1 MAVYTNDLRLKEIAT
16 GDESG
21 TWGAS
26 TNTNLELIAEAFS
39 FGTEAITTNADTHTT
54 TISDGTSDPGR
65 SIFLKYTGTL
75 DSACTITI
83 GPNTVSKLWFIENA
97 TSGSQNIIIKQGSGA
112 TVTIA
117 NGQTKAIY
125 SDGAGSGGAMVDAF
139 TDLAMPSLFVEGA
152 TTITVSD
159 NSSALTLVSTD
170 ADANSGPVLSLYR
183 NSASPADSDVGGQIE
198 FHAENDADEKIT
210 YATIR
215 IKTADVSDGTE
226 DGTLAIQT
234 ITAGSNRNRFNIQA
248 SETVINEDSRDL
260 DFRVESDGN
269 ANMLVVNAGDDRVG
283 VGTAS
288 PADVLEIEGSIDGS
302 VSMVV
307 TNNSSGTSAYAGI
320 KLDGDG
326 NNFFIKNWGD
336 NVSGLA
342 NTTQFISTA
351 SGSNFLFSTA
361 STEAMR
367 IDSSQRV
374 GIGGTPSKQLHI
386 QNANDAELLIESTGS
401 DATDDAK
408 LELKTTNGEFVI
420 QNDRSLGVSGALT
433 FAGSSSNIL
442 VLDHANSLV
451 GLGTASPQSLL
462 HLSAT
467 SPTISMTD
475 TNSMSDT
482 NDRFI
487 VRASSDQGNIQYFD
501 NSASAT
507 RTLMSFL
514 LTEVNV
520 NDDAADRD
528 FRIESNTNAN
538 MFGINGGSDFVYI
551 GADEQVQGG
560 TLSIN
565 AVSASPVIGM
575 LSRSTTDGHQATILL
590 QQTNATSGN
599 FTATGDGRGLG
610 LIGFRG
616 VDSAGTAR
624 EGAGI
629 SVEQDGSAVSGAIN
643 GKMTFRTRD
652 VDRMQITSGG
662 IITMGGSSHND
673 DVLYLTRGDSG
684 KALRIFEDSTEVGF
698 IGTNTATGLSFTN
711 LFSANSGVGTKLHQ
725 LASGAGN
732 ADVRFNSSTA
742 AITFDTSS
750 RLVKEDIEDI
760 PYGLEAIKKLSP
772 KKYKRTDGEKE
783 VELGL
788 IADEVV
794 EVIPEIVGIMSK
806 SVFTKEESDTEEIPG
821 SVRYSKLTA
830 VLVKAIQEQQEMIET
845 LQTKVAALEGG
856 S

>member
-1 MAVYTNDLRLKEIAT
+1 TAMLN
-16 GDESG
+16 
-21 TWGAS
+21 
-26 TNTNLELIAEAFS
+26 
-39 FGTEAITTNADTHTT
+39 
-54 TISDGTSDPGR
+54 GTSR
-65 SIFLKYTGTL
+65 SRLFSNSTE
-75 DSACTITI
+75 
-83 GPNTVSKLWFIENA
+83 TVFNE
-97 TSGSQNIIIKQGSGA
+97 GSQ
-112 TVTIA
+112 
-117 NGQTKAIY
+117 
-125 SDGAGSGGAMVDAF
+125 
-139 TDLAMPSLFVEGA
+139 
-152 TTITVSD
+152 
-159 NSSALTLVSTD
+159 
-170 ADANSGPVLSLYR
+170 
-183 NSASPADSDVGGQIE
+183 
-198 FHAENDADEKIT
+198 
-210 YATIR
+210 
-215 IKTADVSDGTE
+215 
-226 DGTLAIQT
+226 
-234 ITAGSNRNRFNIQA
+234 
-248 SETVINEDSRDL
+248 DL
-260 DFRVESDGN
+260 DFRVESNARTHGFFVDG
-269 ANMLVVNAGDDRVG
+269 
-283 VGTAS
+283 
-288 PADVLEIEGSIDGS
+288 
-302 VSMVV
+302 
-307 TNNSSGTSAYAGI
+307 GTSAVSIGVAPRSDVHSTWGQLFLGEKGSLISENLSSGGLFGMHVSDNLYVDSDTGAFAYITADEASVYTQEAGTH
-320 KLDGDG
+320 K
-326 NNFFIKNWGD
+326 FFG
-336 NVSGLA
+336 V
-342 NTTQFISTA
+342 A
-351 SGSNFLFSTA
+351 SGSAGAAATTISRLEIDASGNVVFNEGSNDSDFRVESNGNTHMLFV
-361 STEAMR
+361 
-367 IDSSQRV
+367 DGGNNRV

-408 LELKTTNGEFVI
+408 IELKTTNGEFVI

-794 EVIPEIVGIMSK
+794 EVIPEIVG
-806 SVFTKEESDTEEIPG
+806 
-821 SVRYSKLTA
+821 
-830 VLVKAIQEQQEMIET
+830 
-845 LQTKVAALEGG
+845 
-856 S
+856 